1 MRKITIFLASSFV
14 GLLAFTGCGGASGP
28 TATPPP
34 AGTPTVG
41 MVEGQAMVESVEV
54 RIPESMPVQVQVQVV
69 VKGNLPDACTKI
81 GDIAQVRDGDSFNIT
96 IASTRQADLICA
108 QVITPFEETINL
120 DVTGLK
126 AGAYTVTVN
135 GVTEMFELTAD
146 NVAP

>member
-14 GLLAFTGCGGASGP
+14 ALLAFTGCGGAGGP

-41 MVEGQAMVESVEV
+41 MVQGQAMVESVEV
-54 RIPESMPVQVQVQVV
+54 RILESMPVQVQVV

-81 GDIAQVRDGDSFNIT
+81 GDIAQAREGDSFDIT
-96 IASTRQADLICA
+96 IVSTRQADLVCA
-108 QVITPFEETINL
+108 QVITPFEETIKL

-146 NVAP
+146 NVGP

>member
-1 MRKITIFLASSFV
+1 MRKITTLLASFV
-14 GLLAFTGCGGASGP
+14 GLLALTGCGGTGGP
-28 TATPPP
+28 IATPQS
-34 AGTPTVG
+34 AGTPTAG

-54 RIPESMPVQVQVQVV
+54 RILESMPVQVQVV
-69 VKGNLPDACTKI
+69 VKGNLSDACTKV
-81 GDIAQVRDGDSFNIT
+81 GDIAQGRDGDSFNIT
-96 IASTRQADLICA
+96 IASTRQADLVCA
-108 QVITPFEETINL
+108 QVITPFEETIKL

>member
-1 MRKITIFLASSFV
+1 MRKITIFLASFV
-14 GLLAFTGCGGASGP
+14 ALLAFAGCGGAGGP
-28 TATPPP
+28 TATPQP

-54 RIPESMPVQVQVQVV
+54 RILESMPVQVQVV
-69 VKGNLPDACTKI
+69 VKGNLSDACTKV

-96 IASTRQADLICA
+96 IASTRQADLVCA
-108 QVITPFEETINL
+108 QVITPFEETIKL